1 MSTKFFFGF
10 LISMVSLLGLGL
22 QQPSNTHQEIIISFS
37 DAKEITLE
45 TQNNTIAIIKKK
57 LQKIGVN
64 YFWVQKDD
72 QGRLKISYFSS
83 VDTAF
88 IKKVLNQENHFAVRY
103 LSNLY
108 NNQPVDRSDTNSSN
122 YYIDVFEIPKTFE
135 NPTEDSGLVI
145 QLLSNTDRLF
155 KQNLYDHYLSIV
167 NEDSSLAQKFKSTFY
182 SKKII
187 EVNARSCEIPQV
199 RAGPFSYLS

>member
-10 LISMVSLLGLGL
+10 LISMVSLLGLSL

-37 DAKEITLE
+37 DAKEITFE
-45 TQNNTIAIIKKK
+45 TQNNTIAIIKKQ

-108 NNQPVDRSDTNSSN
+108 NNQPVDRSDTNSLN

-155 KQNLYDHYLSIV
+155 KQNLYDHYSSIV

-182 SKKII
+182 SKKTI
-187 EVNARSCEIPQV
+187 EVNVRSFKTPQV
-199 RAGPFSYLS
+199 RAGPFPYLS

>member
-1 MSTKFFFGF
+1 M
-10 LISMVSLLGLGL
+10 LSLLGLSL
-22 QQPSNTHQEIIISFS
+22 QHPSNTHQEIIISFS

-45 TQNNTIAIIKKK
+45 TQNNTIAIIKKQ

-64 YFWVQKDD
+64 DFWVQKDD

-88 IKKVLNQENHFAVRY
+88 IKKALNQENHFAERY
-103 LSNLY
+103 VYNFY
-108 NNQPVDRSDTNSSN
+108 NNQPEDPIGTNSLN
-122 YYIDVFEIPKTFE
+122 YYIEVFEIPKTFK

-155 KQNLYDHYLSIV
+155 KQNLYDHYLSMV

-182 SKKII
+182 SKKTI
-187 EVNARSCEIPQV
+187 EVYARSCKIPQV